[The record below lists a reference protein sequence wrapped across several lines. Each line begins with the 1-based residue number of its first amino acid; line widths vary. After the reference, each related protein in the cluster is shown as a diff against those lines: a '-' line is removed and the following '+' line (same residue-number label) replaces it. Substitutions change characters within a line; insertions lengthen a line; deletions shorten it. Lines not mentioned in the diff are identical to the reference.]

1 MGCGGTK
8 QASPPNANVT
18 QDTKQEPA
26 VKKEPSD
33 GKLKPGDEVVVN
45 GKTAKVLETTTSD
58 IKLKYIDS
66 GNEQWHDME
75 DVMPRKGK
83 LPVPEAT
90 PGVEVTTK
98 EGARGKI
105 KSRATMD
112 LNITTDDGKE
122 KTLDLDDV
130 TLVQVAIERAGNLM
144 NKDLMSQSD
153 PYVTCELKGKPQTRV
168 KTHMVPNNLNPEWNF
183 EANIL
188 GYVPGDDLHFEVWDQ
203 DMIKDDYLG
212 KYTLASDRFDQK
224 DGFSSEVQLLNKK
237 GEVGQGTLFI
247 RAKTVNAPPRVEE
260 VQEPKNGQAG
270 PPVETENTQVKPGS
284 GGFLGCC

>member
-8 QASPPNANVT
+8 QASPPNANTT
-18 QDTKQEPA
+18 QVFPAPA
-26 VKKEPSD
+26 VTKEPNY
-33 GKLKPGDEVVVN
+33 GKPKPGDEVVVD
-45 GKTAKVLETTTSD
+45 GKAATVLETTTSD
-58 IKLKYIDS
+58 IKLKYTDS
-66 GNEQWHDME
+66 SKEEWRDME
-75 DVMPRKGK
+75 DVMPSKGK
-83 LPVPEAT
+83 VAVPEAT
-90 PGVEVTTK
+90 PGMEVTTK

-105 KSRATMD
+105 TSRATMD

-122 KTLDLDDV
+122 KTVDLDDV

-144 NKDLMSQSD
+144 NKDVMSQSD

-168 KTHMVPNNLNPEWNF
+168 KTHMVSNSLNPEWNF

-212 KYTLASDRFDQK
+212 KYMLTSDKFDQK

-247 RAKTVNAPPRVEE
+247 RAKAINAPPRMEE
-260 VQEPKNGQAG
+260 VQEPKNGQAP

-284 GGFLGCC
+284 GGLLGCC